1 MGSFLAGG
9 VVVLHIA
16 YLAYQM
22 CGGMLALRDGRWL
35 PPHVLAVTWGI
46 TIVAMGWRCPLT
58 RLEKS
63 LRAGAGETPY
73 DGSFLD
79 HYVFGTY
86 LPDGSQPVVYG
97 LHLAF
102 IVAVY
107 VLLVRQAMQ
116 SRRHPVAAS

>member
-9 VVVLHIA
+9 VVFLHIA

-22 CGGMLALRDGRWL
+22 CGGLLAFRDARWL
-35 PPHVLAVTWGI
+35 APHVLAVTWGI
-46 TIVAMGWRCPLT
+46 TIVVMQWRCPLT

-73 DGSFLD
+73 EGSFLN

-86 LPDGSQPVVYG
+86 LPDGSQPLVYG
-97 LHLAF
+97 LHVAF
-102 IVAVY
+102 IVVVY
-107 VLLVRQAMQ
+107 VLLVRQAMH
-116 SRRHPVAAS
+116 SRRHAVAAP